1 MENFETLRQLLDEKK
16 YTAFM
21 RELDKLYP
29 RDAAEFLAG
38 LPLPQQP
45 AVFRML
51 KKDTAA
57 EIFAE
62 LDNDNKERI
71 ISALTDSELTQI
83 TEELFT
89 DDVVDMLE
97 ELPANVVKRVLQSVS
112 PETRATINRFLAYPE
127 DSAGSIMTSEYAT
140 LRGDMTVNEAIA
152 HIRKT
157 GYDKE
162 TVYTLYVVD
171 GGRKLIGTLGSA
183 TCSSAT
189 RTWESA
195 LS

>member
-29 RDAAEFLAG
+29 RDAAEFPAG

-62 LDNDNKERI
+62 RQRQQRRI
-71 ISALTDSELTQI
+71 ISCAYRRRASDNRGA
-83 TEELFT
+83 F
-89 DDVVDMLE
+89 
-97 ELPANVVKRVLQSVS
+97 LPTMWSICL
-112 PETRATINRFLAYPE
+112 I
-127 DSAGSIMTSEYAT
+127 AGQM
-140 LRGDMTVNEAIA
+140 
-152 HIRKT
+152 
-157 GYDKE
+157 
-162 TVYTLYVVD
+162 
-171 GGRKLIGTLGSA
+171 
-183 TCSSAT
+183 
-189 RTWESA
+189 W
-195 LS
+195 